1 MKKLLFFL
9 AVMLAAPA
17 LTMKGQTYSSLW
29 KQVEKATNDD
39 LPQTEQKLLRQI
51 AAKAEQEKAY
61 GQLLKAELQEVRAL
75 TDVSGDSLKPAIA
88 RLQAREQAAQE
99 EPLRAVYNTVLG
111 YIYRHSRVLDETEDK
126 RLYEAF
132 YDKALAHPEMLAAV
146 KATDY
151 EPLIKHGTDSKLF
164 DDDLLSVIGY
174 ETERYD
180 VLRAYYLKT
189 GNRRAALLTSL
200 EVLKRERPSQQGT
213 LF

>member
-29 KQVEKATNDD
+29 KQVEKAVNDD

-99 EPLRAVYNTVLG
+99 ELLLRR
-111 YIYRHSRVLDETEDK
+111 YI
-126 RLYEAF
+126 
-132 YDKALAHPEMLAAV
+132 P
-146 KATDY
+146 
-151 EPLIKHGTDSKLF
+151 TDSIS
-164 DDDLLSVIGY
+164 SVGS
-174 ETERYD
+174 T
-180 VLRAYYLKT
+180 AQST
-189 GNRRAALLTSL
+189 GGIPQKMVKGARISFTA
-200 EVLKRERPSQQGT
+200 
-213 LF
+213 